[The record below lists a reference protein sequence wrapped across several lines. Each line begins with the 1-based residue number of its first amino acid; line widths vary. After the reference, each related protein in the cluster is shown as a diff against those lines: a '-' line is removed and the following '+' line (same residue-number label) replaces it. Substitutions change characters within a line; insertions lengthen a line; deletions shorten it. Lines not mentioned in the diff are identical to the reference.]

1 MITEIYSNLASFR
14 TLTFKPGLS
23 ILLADRHET
32 SGPRETRNGTGKT
45 SMIEL
50 IHLLVQ
56 DRKNPED
63 DFHKE
68 ILVGRTFGAKFREAK
83 HEFRIERKTNPGK
96 DKDEAFIDGVSI
108 DFKELR
114 SRLARQWFG
123 LSDEETAS
131 AYSPKFGALF
141 AFFVRK
147 ARNGAF
153 SSPVLNS
160 SDQSPWDS
168 QVNLAYVLGFD
179 WRLIQKLQILKEDKK
194 KADNLVGMIRDG
206 YFSNGALDLNK
217 MQSRLDILEAEVE
230 RKRAEI
236 ASMEVVDGYR
246 EHQQAANVISAEI
259 RDLNEANLRDM
270 DLNENIDLALQE
282 VEEAKLADVKTMY
295 EQVGIFFPSQ
305 VKRRFE
311 EVTEFHKKLAEN
323 RRAQLNDEKHRAL
336 QRLKDRR
343 IQIDRLQRALK
354 EKMAILRAG
363 IAIDRMTLLQSELAS
378 LEGELADLNQQ
389 IPRLRDVIEDQARL
403 KRQIAEQ
410 VELIG
415 RDVLEREDVR
425 KFAVQAFAEVSRYLY
440 DEPGNLIIG
449 RSKGV
454 GGLEIDTDIV
464 GKKSGGK
471 SHMQVFCFDWMLAQ
485 AAKRYERS
493 PGFLIHDSHIFDGVD
508 GRQIGLA
515 LSYAEQKSR
524 DLGIQYIVAMNSDD
538 LEKIRNE
545 EIAAGESIFDPA
557 PFIIDTRLT
566 DDESGGLFGV
576 RF

>member
-68 ILVGRTFGAKFREAK
+68 ILVGRTFGAKFREVK
-83 HEFRIERKTNPGK
+83 DEFRIERKTNPGK

-108 DFKELR
+108 DFKDLR

-123 LSDEETAS
+123 LSDEETAG

-179 WRLIQKLQILKEDKK
+179 WRLIQKLQILKEEKK

-230 RKRAEI
+230 RKRGEI

-246 EHQQAANVISAEI
+246 EHQQAANGISAEI

-295 EQVGIFFPSQ
+295 EQVGVFFPSQ

-323 RRAQLNDEKHRAL
+323 RRAQLNDEKNRAL

-343 IQIDRLQRALK
+343 MQIDRLQRSLK
-354 EKMAILRAG
+354 EKMAILRSG

-378 LEGELADLNQQ
+378 LEGEMADLNQQ
-389 IPRLRDVIEDQARL
+389 IPRLRDVIEEQARL
-403 KRQIAEQ
+403 KRQIGEQ

-545 EIAAGESIFDPA
+545 ETAAGESIFDPA

-566 DDESGGLFGV
+566 DDEHGGLFGV

>member
-1 MITEIYSNLASFR
+1 MITEIYSNLP
-14 TLTFKPGLS
+14 TFKALPFKQGLS
-23 ILLADRHET
+23 IVLAERHAD
-32 SGPRETRNGTGKT
+32 SSARDTRNGTGKT
-45 SMIEL
+45 SMVEL
-50 IHLLVQ
+50 LHLLVQ
-56 DRKNPED
+56 ERKNTDD

-68 ILVGRTFGAKFREAK
+68 TLVGRTYGAKFREDG
-83 HEFRIERKTNPGK
+83 HQFTIERKTNPGK
-96 DKDEAFIDGVSI
+96 DKDEAFLDGASI

-114 SRLARQWFG
+114 SRLALQWFG
-123 LSDEETAS
+123 LTDEDTS
-131 AYSPKFGALF
+131 STFSPKFGALF

-153 SSPVLNS
+153 NCPVLNS

-168 QVNLAYVLGFD
+168 QVNLAYLLGFD
-179 WRLIQKLQILKEDKK
+179 WRLVQQLQILKEEKK
-194 KADNLVGMIRDG
+194 KADHLVGMMRDG
-206 YFSNGALDLNK
+206 YFSNGVLDLNK
-217 MQSRLDILEAEVE
+217 MQSRLDILEGEVV
-230 RKRAEI
+230 RKRGEI
-236 ASMEVVDGYR
+236 ASMEVIDGYR
-246 EHQQAANVISAEI
+246 DHQQAANGIAGDI
-259 RDLNEANLRDM
+259 RDLNEAILRDL

-282 VEEAKLADVKTMY
+282 VEEAKLADVRAMY
-295 EQVGIFFPSQ
+295 DQVGIFFPDQ

-323 RRAQLNDEKHRAL
+323 RRAQLTDEKVRAI
-336 QRLKDRR
+336 QRIKDRR
-343 IQIDRLQRALK
+343 SHIARLQKTLN
-354 EKMAILRAG
+354 EKMAILRSG
-363 IAIDRMTLLQSELAS
+363 IALDRMTLLQSELTA
-378 LEGELADLNQQ
+378 LEGEMADLNQQ
-389 IPRLRDVIEDQARL
+389 IPRLRDVTEDQVRL
-403 KRQIAEQ
+403 KRQIGEQ

-454 GGLEIDTDIV
+454 GGFEIDTDIV

-485 AAKRYERS
+485 AAKRYDRS

-515 LSYAEQKSR
+515 LSYAEGKAR
-524 DLGIQYIVAMNSDD
+524 EMGIQYIVAMNSDD
-538 LEKIRNE
+538 LDKIKSE
-545 EIAAGESIFDPA
+545 ETATGEPIFDPA
-557 PFIIDTRLT
+557 PFIIEPRLT
-566 DDESGGLFGV
+566 DDEAGGLFGV

>member
-1 MITEIYSNLASFR
+1 MITEIYSNLPSFR
-14 TLTFKPGLS
+14 TLTFKPGMS
-23 ILLADRHET
+23 ILLAERHEA
-32 SGPRETRNGTGKT
+32 SSARDTRNGTGKT
-45 SMIEL
+45 SMVEL

-56 DRKNPED
+56 DRKNPDD

-68 ILVGRTFGAKFREAK
+68 ILVSRTFGARFREAK
-83 HEFRIERKTNPGK
+83 HQFTIERRTNPGK
-96 DKDEAFIDGVSI
+96 DKDEAFLDGVSI

-123 LSDEETAS
+123 LTDEDAGS
-131 AYSPKFGALF
+131 IYSPKFGALF

-153 SSPVLNS
+153 NSPALNS
-160 SDQSPWDS
+160 SDQSAWDS
-168 QVNLAYVLGFD
+168 QVNLAYLLGFD
-179 WRLIQKLQILKEDKK
+179 WRLVQKLQLLKEEKK
-194 KADNLVGMIRDG
+194 KADNLVGMIREG

-217 MQSRLDILEAEVE
+217 MQSRLDILEVEVE
-230 RKRAEI
+230 RKRGEI

-246 EHQQAANVISAEI
+246 DHQQIANGIAAEI
-259 RDLNEANLRDM
+259 RDLNEANLRDL
-270 DLNENIDLALQE
+270 DLNENINLALQE

-295 EQVGIFFPSQ
+295 EQVGIFFADH
-305 VKRRFE
+305 VKRRFD
-311 EVTEFHKKLAEN
+311 EVTEFHRKLTEN
-323 RRAQLNDEKHRAL
+323 RRAQLNDEKTRAL
-336 QRLKDRR
+336 QRIKDRR
-343 IQIDRLQRALK
+343 TQIDRLQKALK
-354 EKMAILRAG
+354 EKMAILRSG
-363 IAIDRMTLLQSELAS
+363 IAIDRMTLMQSELTA
-378 LEGELADLNQQ
+378 LEREMADLNQQ

-403 KRQIAEQ
+403 KRQIGEQ

-425 KFAVQAFAEVSRYLY
+425 KFAVQAFADVSRYLY

-485 AAKRYERS
+485 AAKRYDRS

-515 LSYAEQKSR
+515 LSFAEQRSR
-524 DLGIQYIVAMNSDD
+524 EIGIQYIVAMNSDD
-538 LEKIRNE
+538 LDKIKTE
-545 EIAAGESIFDPA
+545 ETATGESIFDPE
-557 PFIIDTRLT
+557 PFIIDPRLT
-566 DDESGGLFGV
+566 DDEAGGLFGV

>member
-1 MITEIYSNLASFR
+1 MITEIYSNLPSFR
-14 TLTFKPGLS
+14 TLTFKPGMS
-23 ILLADRHET
+23 ILLAERHEA
-32 SGPRETRNGTGKT
+32 SSARDTRNGTGKT
-45 SMIEL
+45 SMVEL

-56 DRKNPED
+56 DRKNPDD

-68 ILVGRTFGAKFREAK
+68 ILVGRTFGARFREAK
-83 HEFRIERKTNPGK
+83 HQFTIERRTNPGK
-96 DKDEAFIDGVSI
+96 DKDEAFLDGVSI

-114 SRLARQWFG
+114 SRLARQWFS
-123 LSDEETAS
+123 LTDEDS
-131 AYSPKFGALF
+131 GGIYSPKFGALF

-153 SSPVLNS
+153 SSPALNS
-160 SDQSPWDS
+160 SDQSAWDS
-168 QVNLAYVLGFD
+168 QVNLAYLLGLD
-179 WRLIQKLQILKEDKK
+179 WRLVQKLQLLKEEKK
-194 KADNLVGMIRDG
+194 KADNLVGMIREG

-217 MQSRLDILEAEVE
+217 MQSRLDILEVEVE
-230 RKRAEI
+230 RKRGEI

-246 EHQQAANVISAEI
+246 DHQQIANGIAAEI
-259 RDLNEANLRDM
+259 RDLNEANLRDL
-270 DLNENIDLALQE
+270 DLNENINLALQE
-282 VEEAKLADVKTMY
+282 VEETNLADVKTMY
-295 EQVGIFFPSQ
+295 EQVGIFFADL
-305 VKRRFE
+305 VKRRFD
-311 EVTEFHKKLAEN
+311 EVTEFHRKLAEN
-323 RRAQLNDEKHRAL
+323 RRAQLNDEKTRAL
-336 QRLKDRR
+336 QRIKDRR
-343 IQIDRLQRALK
+343 TQIDRLQKALK
-354 EKMAILRAG
+354 EKVAILRSG
-363 IAIDRMTLLQSELAS
+363 IAIDRMTLMQSELTA
-378 LEGELADLNQQ
+378 LEREMADLNQQ

-403 KRQIAEQ
+403 KRQIGEQ

-425 KFAVQAFAEVSRYLY
+425 KFAVQAFADVSRYLY

-485 AAKRYERS
+485 AAKRHDRS

-515 LSYAEQKSR
+515 LSFAEQKSR
-524 DLGIQYIVAMNSDD
+524 EIGIQYIVAMNSDD
-538 LEKIRNE
+538 LDKIKTE
-545 EIAAGESIFDPA
+545 ETASGEPIFDPE
-557 PFIIDTRLT
+557 PFIIDPRLT
-566 DDESGGLFGV
+566 DDEAGGLFGV